1 MSAANHILNSDG
13 LEEESCLD
21 FLKSWW
27 RSLQEKKAVFLETK
41 VENIKI
47 KTSYLYPEAD
57 SLITDS
63 VKLLLVFIH
72 YLENYILVLIS
83 FFSLIHFLMKKI
95 PKFSDSC

>member
-1 MSAANHILNSDG
+1 M
-13 LEEESCLD
+13 
-21 FLKSWW
+21 
-27 RSLQEKKAVFLETK
+27 FLETK

-83 FFSLIHFLMKKI
+83 FFSLIHFLMKKKSPNSVTHVSQYLFI
-95 PKFSDSC
+95 IYRNDS

>member
-13 LEEESCLD
+13 IEEESCLD

-27 RSLQEKKAVFLETK
+27 RSLQEKKAMSLETR

-47 KTSYLYPEAD
+47 KTSYLHPEAD

-63 VKLLLVFIH
+63 VKLLLVFN
-72 YLENYILVLIS
+72 LT
-83 FFSLIHFLMKKI
+83 
-95 PKFSDSC
+95 